1 MPPVKRPTI
10 PLPKGWKPLVR
21 SAVLHVISLAHFS
34 IVRARAR
41 VARSGN
47 MRVRLNAENDR
58 LKQEVALLREEVR
71 IKDARMACIP
81 PQRRPHYA
89 ATERM
94 AILELRA
101 ARGWSLKQTAI
112 ELLVTASSIASWMK
126 RLGEAG
132 PETLVQTAAPV
143 NKFPDFVRYTVQRLK
158 VLCPS
163 MGKLRLAQTLC
174 RAGLQ
179 LSATSVGRI
188 LKEPPSPE
196 PVSKAKAGGQA
207 VTAKRSNHVWHVDLM
222 VVPTSAGFWSAWT
235 PCALPQGW
243 PFCWWV
249 AVALD
254 HHSRRVM
261 GFAVFAECP
270 KSKDVCA
277 FLGRAMRYAG
287 CVPKYI
293 ICDKGKQFW
302 CSAFKRWCRRKRIK
316 PRFGQVGK
324 HGSIAVIERF
334 FLTLKTECTR
344 RILVPL
350 RRESFRRE
358 LRLYSQW
365 YNTHRPHSTLGAKT
379 PEEVYRNAPSDHEPP
394 RIDPMCDERI
404 TCSVQFH
411 AGRKHLPMITLKQA
425 A

>member
-1 MPPVKRPTI
+1 MPQVKHPTI

-34 IVRARAR
+34 IVRASGRA
-41 VARSGN
+41 ASSGN
-47 MRVRLNAENDR
+47 MRVRLNAKNDR
-58 LKQEVALLREEVR
+58 LKQEVALLREEIR
-71 IKDARMACIP
+71 IKETRMACIS

-101 ARGWSLKQTAI
+101 ARGWSLKQTASEI
-112 ELLVTASSIASWMK
+112 LVTASTIASWMK
-126 RLGEAG
+126 RLSEAG
-132 PETLVQTAAPV
+132 PETLVQTPAPV

-188 LKEPPSPE
+188 LKEQPSPE

-207 VTAKRSNHVWHVDLM
+207 VTAKRPNHVWHVDLT

-235 PCALPQGW
+235 PCALPQSW

-249 AVALD
+249 AVVLD

-277 FLGRAMRYAG
+277 FLGRAMGYAG

-302 CSAFKRWCRRKRIK
+302 CAGFKAWCRRKRIK

-324 HGSIAVIERF
+324 HGSIAVIERY

-344 RILVPL
+344 RILTPL

-358 LRLYSQW
+358 LRLFSQW
-365 YNTHRPHSTLGAKT
+365 CNTHRPHSTLKAKT
-379 PEEVYRNAPSDHEPP
+379 PEEVYRNASSDHEPLP
-394 RIDPMCDERI
+394 IDPTCDEQI

-411 AGRKHLPMITLKQA
+411 AGRKHLPMVTLKHA